1 LSHNSIRHRAP
12 PKRRLEPFT
21 DSIRSRYSAY
31 QAAKSN
37 IDKHEGGLA
46 KFAEGY
52 KDRGF
57 QVDERNGV
65 RYTEWAPGAVEAR
78 LIGDFSELREEEE
91 RCCQ

>member
-1 LSHNSIRHRAP
+1 
-12 PKRRLEPFT
+12 
-21 DSIRSRYSAY
+21 
-31 QAAKSN
+31 
-37 IDKHEGGLA
+37 LA

-78 LIGDFSELREEEE
+78 LIGDFSELGEEEGTGAS
-91 RCCQ
+91 Q